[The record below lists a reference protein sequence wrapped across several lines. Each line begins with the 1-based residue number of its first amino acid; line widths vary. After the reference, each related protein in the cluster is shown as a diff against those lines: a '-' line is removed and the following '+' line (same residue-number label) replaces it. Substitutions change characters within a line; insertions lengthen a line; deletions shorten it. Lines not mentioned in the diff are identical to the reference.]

1 MKNFLN
7 NIFNN
12 KNGISKMF
20 LIFLVL
26 TGIFISCSAF
36 AQQTPKIREVSQGQN
51 IFNSTYNSNSSD
63 IYKSKNITKTLEK
76 NLYQTQNRS
85 MAQNKTE
92 PSELKAVVGK
102 SQLIKFD
109 EAIKRVSITDPSLA
123 DLVFIS
129 PKEMLING
137 KTAGE
142 TTLIIWGASD
152 NPVIFTLFVQGN
164 LINNF
169 DNFARE
175 VKKLVPEDDIDVELV
190 NTGSKTGTQVAL
202 SGRISSSVKKE
213 KIKKMFEAYGYTLID
228 NTETLTPQIMLE
240 VKIVEVRKDK
250 TKTSATN
257 PTLYLNNTNEKINAL
272 TKFTYSLKFL
282 ADGSY
287 TGLINSPNKNLQ
299 LALSKA
305 ESDGTI
311 KVLAEPRL
319 MAVNGQEASFNAG
332 DQIPVVTGRDEYGGL
347 IIEYKDAGVNV
358 TFTPTI
364 LEDADRILLK
374 IAPEINEPTT
384 SAIATVDG
392 FPVYGFTSRK
402 TSTTVELQSN
412 QTMVI
417 GGLIRKKSSIKKT
430 KVPFFSHLPIIGNIL
445 GDSSYSNEESE
456 LMIFVTPTII
466 RPDDVVDGVK

>member
-1 MKNFLN
+1 MKNIFAKSFYNLN
-7 NIFNN
+7 
-12 KNGISKMF
+12 KISNLF
-20 LIFLVL
+20 LIFILLIGVFVSS
-26 TGIFISCSAF
+26 GVF
-36 AQQTPKIREVSQGQN
+36 AQQSPKIREVSSGQN
-51 IFNSTYNSNSSD
+51 VFNSTYAQNSSD
-63 IYKSKNITKTLEK
+63 IYKSKNITRTLEK
-76 NLYQTQNRS
+76 NLYETQTRS
-85 MAQNKTE
+85 ISQNKTG

-109 EAIKRVSITDPSLA
+109 EPVKRISITDPALA

-137 KTAGE
+137 KSGGE
-142 TTLIIWGASD
+142 TTLIIWGNSG
-152 NPVIFTLFVQGN
+152 NPVVFTLFVQGN
-164 LINNF
+164 LVNNF

-190 NTGSKTGTQVAL
+190 NTGSKTGTQVAI
-202 SGRISSSVKKE
+202 SGRVSSSVKKE
-213 KIKKMFEAYGYTLID
+213 KIKKMFEAYGYTMID

-250 TKTSATN
+250 TKKSATN
-257 PTLYLNNTNEKINAL
+257 PTLYINNTNEKINAL

-287 TGLINSPNKNLQ
+287 TGIIDSPNKNLE

-305 ESDGTI
+305 ESEGTI

-358 TFTPTI
+358 SFTPTI
-364 LEDADRILLK
+364 LEDSDRILLK

-402 TSTTVELQSN
+402 TNTTVELVSN

-417 GGLIRKKSSIKKT
+417 GGLIRKKSTLQKT
-430 KVPFFSHLPIIGNIL
+430 KVPFFGHLPIIGNML
-445 GDSSYSNEESE
+445 GDSSYTNEESE
-456 LMIFVTPTII
+456 LMLFVTPTII
-466 RPDDVVDGVK
+466 KPDDVVNGVK